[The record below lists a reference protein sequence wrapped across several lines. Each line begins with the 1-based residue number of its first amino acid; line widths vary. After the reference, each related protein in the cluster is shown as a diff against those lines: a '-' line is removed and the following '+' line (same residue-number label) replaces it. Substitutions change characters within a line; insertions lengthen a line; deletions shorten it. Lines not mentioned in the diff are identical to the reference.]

1 VSKLQRRA
9 KGEEGAILL
18 LVLFFAT
25 AIGLSLAA
33 LVSLAGSNLSATA
46 QLTQERNI
54 EYSADAVMD
63 GAIQAVR
70 SVAPVP
76 TASPACPNFPSG
88 GPWLAVNRN
97 SGSII
102 VTCSMGTFAFPT
114 TTCTYGVN
122 PCSGRTVQFFAC
134 PASDAS
140 SCSAHALL
148 VANVEYEDVCSGP
161 GEVGC
166 SFPNNTSTVT
176 IENWIVKRA
185 NT

>member
-1 VSKLQRRA
+1 MSESRRRA

-18 LVLFFAT
+18 LALFFAL
-25 AIGLSLAA
+25 AIGLSLSA
-33 LVSLAGSNLSATA
+33 LVSLAGTNLSATG

-76 TASPACPNFPSG
+76 AASPACPNFPSG
-88 GPWLAVNRN
+88 SSGLAVNQN
-97 SGSII
+97 AESII

-114 TTCTYGVN
+114 TNCTYGIN
-122 PCSGRTVQFFAC
+122 PCSGRIVQFVAC

-148 VANVEYEDVCSGP
+148 VANVEYEDVCAGP

-166 SFPNNTSTVT
+166 TFNNTSTVM
-176 IENWIVKRA
+176 IEDWIVQRA
-185 NT
+185 NG